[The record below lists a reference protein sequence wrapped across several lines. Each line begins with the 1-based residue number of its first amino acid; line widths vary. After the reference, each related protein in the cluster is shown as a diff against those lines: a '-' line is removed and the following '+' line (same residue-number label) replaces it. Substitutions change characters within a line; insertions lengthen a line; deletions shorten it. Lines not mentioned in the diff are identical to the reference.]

1 MFPGGVGGVA
11 RRDADSCTTDPRV
24 QRICALPPSSARA
37 PRSPPGLVV
46 CRGGRAG
53 ALPARLPPAG
63 PGPAALPGSAEAV
76 RRVHPAASGAA
87 SPPPP
92 LWAPRPGGRSPPRGG
107 QPAGQ
112 SGGAARRS
120 TMLESICVT
129 EKLHWPKTELSR
141 KSVLSLEVYK
151 LNINNENSLQHPPSG
166 ILKDIFTTG
175 TSSYNVL
182 LQSKEEKKHHA
193 QKQPSSHH
201 RKHRRAAAKRSCSPR
216 GSRGK
221 APLSLSLP
229 GGRRCG
235 PRQPP
240 LLGNGPAAAALS
252 SAPAPPARPRSRAKK
267 HSSLA
272 KPKQAPASRGHGQEG
287 DAAGQ
292 KLCLLTAIK
301 PSNVEKEKS
310 INIMKRTLQKYGS
323 YEKFEQATGGSLLTK
338 SRIWNHVRKY
348 MVKEGCLGEIVVH
361 LTEDLLSR
369 ASMTVVNGRPTL
381 TINVSTAREHW
392 LEGMLRHE
400 IGTHYFRGFNN
411 NSQPWCNRNGRRK
424 HGLKP
429 INPTEE
435 GLASIHS
442 VLFRKDPFLWRAALL
457 YYTVYQASQMSFSQL
472 FQDVGKFV
480 KDPNTR
486 WDYCV
491 RAKRGWT
498 DTSQPGCFNKDQ
510 VYLDGILRILRYRES
525 IDFHLLTA
533 LGKIS
538 YEDVDRLKGLA
549 VIENMRVPHFLQDH
563 ARYMEHL
570 KKIMEVNELT
580 DEELQDLIN

>member
-1 MFPGGVGGVA
+1 
-11 RRDADSCTTDPRV
+11 
-24 QRICALPPSSARA
+24 
-37 PRSPPGLVV
+37 
-46 CRGGRAG
+46 
-53 ALPARLPPAG
+53 
-63 PGPAALPGSAEAV
+63 
-76 RRVHPAASGAA
+76 
-87 SPPPP
+87 
-92 LWAPRPGGRSPPRGG
+92 
-107 QPAGQ
+107 
-112 SGGAARRS
+112 
-120 TMLESICVT
+120 MLESICVT

-141 KSVLSLEVYK
+141 KSVLSLEVHK
-151 LNINNENSLQHPPSG
+151 LNIHNENTLQHPPSG

-193 QKQPSSHH
+193 QKQSCSHH
-201 RKHRRAAAKRSCSPR
+201 KKHRKAGPKRPCSPR
-216 GSRGK
+216 GAEHRRGR
-221 APLSLSLP
+221 ALPLP
-229 GGRRCG
+229 AGRRCG
-235 PRQPP
+235 PRPPP
-240 LLGNGPAAAALS
+240 LLSAGPAPA
-252 SAPAPPARPRSRAKK
+252 APAPPAGRARK
-267 HSSLA
+267 HCGLA
-272 KPKQAPASRGHGQEG
+272 KPKQPPASRSRGKEEG
-287 DAAGQ
+287 GAAGQ

-301 PSNVEKEKS
+301 PSNVEKEKVKFFNSDFTYNPQFEYENPALPNVLAKHSHASDRFLKQS
-310 INIMKRTLQKYGS
+310 INIMRRTLQKYGS

-442 VLFRKDPFLWRAALL
+442 VLFRKDPLLWRAALL

-563 ARYMEHL
+563 TRYMEHL

>member
-1 MFPGGVGGVA
+1 
-11 RRDADSCTTDPRV
+11 
-24 QRICALPPSSARA
+24 
-37 PRSPPGLVV
+37 
-46 CRGGRAG
+46 
-53 ALPARLPPAG
+53 
-63 PGPAALPGSAEAV
+63 
-76 RRVHPAASGAA
+76 
-87 SPPPP
+87 
-92 LWAPRPGGRSPPRGG
+92 
-107 QPAGQ
+107 
-112 SGGAARRS
+112 
-120 TMLESICVT
+120 MLESIRVT
-129 EKLHWPKTELSR
+129 EKLHWPKTELSN
-141 KSVLSLEVYK
+141 KSLLSLEVHK
-151 LNINNENSLQHPPSG
+151 LNISNENSLQHPPPG

-182 LQSKEEKKHHA
+182 LQSKEEKKHHSP
-193 QKQPSSHH
+193 KQPSAHH
-201 RKHRRAAAKRSCSPR
+201 KKHRRAPKCAGSLR
-216 GSRGK
+216 GGEHRKGK
-221 APLSLSLP
+221 APLPLP
-229 GGRRCG
+229 LPLPSGARHSPGRQHCAG
-235 PRQPP
+235 
-240 LLGNGPAAAALS
+240 LA
-252 SAPAPPARPRSRAKK
+252 APASTAARFTSGISAAGSGMGLPSRCKSRTK
-267 HSSLA
+267 RHFNLA
-272 KPKQAPASRGHGQEG
+272 KPKQSPPSSKSHGKEG
-287 DAAGQ
+287 DGSGQ

-301 PSNVEKEKS
+301 PCNVENEKVKFFKSDFTYNPQFEYVNPALPSVLAKHSHASDRFLKQS
-310 INIMKRTLQKYGS
+310 INIMERTLQKYGS

-381 TINVSTAREHW
+381 TINVATAREHW

-411 NSQPWCNRNGRRK
+411 SSQPWCNWTGRRK

-472 FQDVGKFV
+472 FQDVGRFV

-498 DTSQPGCFNKDQ
+498 DTAQPD
-510 VYLDGILRILRYRES
+510 LLRGRGPPEGLSCDRE
-525 IDFHLLTA
+525 HEGTTLPAGPCPLHGA
-533 LGKIS
+533 LGK
-538 YEDVDRLKGLA
+538 
-549 VIENMRVPHFLQDH
+549 DH
-563 ARYMEHL
+563 GS
-570 KKIMEVNELT
+570 
-580 DEELQDLIN
+580 Q

>member
-1 MFPGGVGGVA
+1 
-11 RRDADSCTTDPRV
+11 
-24 QRICALPPSSARA
+24 
-37 PRSPPGLVV
+37 
-46 CRGGRAG
+46 
-53 ALPARLPPAG
+53 
-63 PGPAALPGSAEAV
+63 
-76 RRVHPAASGAA
+76 
-87 SPPPP
+87 
-92 LWAPRPGGRSPPRGG
+92 
-107 QPAGQ
+107 
-112 SGGAARRS
+112 
-120 TMLESICVT
+120 MLESICVT

-193 QKQPSSHH
+193 QKQPSAHH
-201 RKHRRAAAKRSCSPR
+201 KKHRRSSKCGWRGGEPR
-216 GSRGK
+216 RAQVAVAGWC
-221 APLSLSLP
+221 
-229 GGRRCG
+229 CG
-235 PRQPP
+235 PRPPP
-240 LLGNGPAAAALS
+240 LLGPGAAPGALRPAGS
-252 SAPAPPARPRSRAKK
+252 PSAAPPPPRPRGRARRHSGLAKPRQAQSSKSRAKD
-267 HSSLA
+267 
-272 KPKQAPASRGHGQEG
+272 G

-301 PSNVEKEKS
+301 PSNVEKEKVKFFGSDFTYNPQFEYENPALPNVLAKHSHASDRFLKQS

-549 VIENMRVPHFLQDH
+549 VTENMRVPHFLQDH
-563 ARYMEHL
+563 TRYMEHL

>member
-1 MFPGGVGGVA
+1 
-11 RRDADSCTTDPRV
+11 
-24 QRICALPPSSARA
+24 
-37 PRSPPGLVV
+37 
-46 CRGGRAG
+46 
-53 ALPARLPPAG
+53 
-63 PGPAALPGSAEAV
+63 
-76 RRVHPAASGAA
+76 
-87 SPPPP
+87 
-92 LWAPRPGGRSPPRGG
+92 
-107 QPAGQ
+107 
-112 SGGAARRS
+112 
-120 TMLESICVT
+120 MLESICVT

-141 KSVLSLEVYK
+141 KSVLSLEVHK
-151 LNINNENSLQHPPSG
+151 LNINNENTLQHPPSG

-193 QKQPSSHH
+193 QKQSAAHHKKRRRSPKRSPGSRGSEHRRAKAPPPGGRCCSRRPPPLPGPAGAPPAAARH
-201 RKHRRAAAKRSCSPR
+201 RKHP
-216 GSRGK
+216 
-221 APLSLSLP
+221 
-229 GGRRCG
+229 
-235 PRQPP
+235 
-240 LLGNGPAAAALS
+240 N
-252 SAPAPPARPRSRAKK
+252 
-267 HSSLA
+267 LA
-272 KPKQAPASRGHGQEG
+272 KPKQPQSSKSHAKEG

-301 PSNVEKEKS
+301 PSNVEKEKVKFFGSDFTYNPQFEYENPALPNVLAKHSHASDRFLKQS

-563 ARYMEHL
+563 TRYMEHL

>member
-1 MFPGGVGGVA
+1 
-11 RRDADSCTTDPRV
+11 
-24 QRICALPPSSARA
+24 
-37 PRSPPGLVV
+37 
-46 CRGGRAG
+46 
-53 ALPARLPPAG
+53 
-63 PGPAALPGSAEAV
+63 
-76 RRVHPAASGAA
+76 
-87 SPPPP
+87 
-92 LWAPRPGGRSPPRGG
+92 
-107 QPAGQ
+107 
-112 SGGAARRS
+112 
-120 TMLESICVT
+120 MLESIRVT
-129 EKLHWPKTELSR
+129 EKLHWPKTELSK
-141 KSVLSLEVYK
+141 KSVLSPEEHK

-193 QKQPSSHH
+193 QKQSSAHHKKH
-201 RKHRRAAAKRSCSPR
+201 RKTTKCLTTLRSNEHRKI
-216 GSRGK
+216 K
-221 APLSLSLP
+221 VPLSLLSS
-229 GGRRCG
+229 GWYCTN
-235 PRQPP
+235 RQPS
-240 LLGNGPAAAALS
+240 LIVTGPVSTSMKFTNSISVAGSSIALPS
-252 SAPAPPARPRSRAKK
+252 RPRSRTKR
-267 HSSLA
+267 HFNLT
-272 KPKQAPASRGHGQEG
+272 KPKQSQSSKSHGKEG
-287 DAAGQ
+287 DVSGQ

-301 PSNVEKEKS
+301 PSNVEKEK
-310 INIMKRTLQKYGS
+310 MKFFKSDFTYNPQ
-323 YEKFEQATGGSLLTK
+323 FEYANPALPNVLAKHSHASDRFLKQ
-338 SRIWNHVRKY
+338 
-348 MVKEGCLGEIVVH
+348 IVVH

-381 TINVSTAREHW
+381 TINISTAREHW

-411 NSQPWCNRNGRRK
+411 NSQPWCNWNGRRK

-472 FQDVGKFV
+472 FEDVGKFV

-570 KKIMEVNELT
+570 EKIMEVNELT

>member
-1 MFPGGVGGVA
+1 
-11 RRDADSCTTDPRV
+11 
-24 QRICALPPSSARA
+24 
-37 PRSPPGLVV
+37 
-46 CRGGRAG
+46 
-53 ALPARLPPAG
+53 
-63 PGPAALPGSAEAV
+63 
-76 RRVHPAASGAA
+76 
-87 SPPPP
+87 
-92 LWAPRPGGRSPPRGG
+92 
-107 QPAGQ
+107 
-112 SGGAARRS
+112 
-120 TMLESICVT
+120 MLESICVT

-141 KSVLSLEVYK
+141 KSVLSLEVHK

-182 LQSKEEKKHHA
+182 LQSKEDKKHHA
-193 QKQPSSHH
+193 QKQPSAQ
-201 RKHRRAAAKRSCSPR
+201 RKKHRRAAKCCCGWRGGEPR
-216 GSRGK
+216 RVR
-221 APLSLSLP
+221 APGGGCCGPGQPALP
-229 GGRRCG
+229 GPG
-235 PRQPP
+235 P
-240 LLGNGPAAAALS
+240 GPAGCGLRPAPGAAPSAAA
-252 SAPAPPARPRSRAKK
+252 PPPRPRSRTKR
-267 HSSLA
+267 HPGLT
-272 KPKQAPASRGHGQEG
+272 KPKQSQSSKGRGKEG
-287 DAAGQ
+287 DGAGQ

-301 PSNVEKEKS
+301 PSNVEKEKVKFFDSDFTYNPQFEYENPALPNVLAKHSHASDRFLKQS

-472 FQDVGKFV
+472 FHDVGKFV
-480 KDPNTR
+480 EDPNTR

>member
-1 MFPGGVGGVA
+1 
-11 RRDADSCTTDPRV
+11 
-24 QRICALPPSSARA
+24 
-37 PRSPPGLVV
+37 
-46 CRGGRAG
+46 
-53 ALPARLPPAG
+53 
-63 PGPAALPGSAEAV
+63 
-76 RRVHPAASGAA
+76 
-87 SPPPP
+87 
-92 LWAPRPGGRSPPRGG
+92 
-107 QPAGQ
+107 
-112 SGGAARRS
+112 
-120 TMLESICVT
+120 MLESICVT

-141 KSVLSLEVYK
+141 KSVLSLEVHK
-151 LNINNENSLQHPPSG
+151 LNLNNENSLQHPPSG

-201 RKHRRAAAKRSCSPR
+201 RKHRRAAAKRPCSPR
-216 GSRGK
+216 GSRGR
-221 APLSLSLP
+221 APLSLP
-229 GGRRCG
+229 AGRRCG

-240 LLGNGPAAAALS
+240 PLLPNGPAAAALS

-267 HSSLA
+267 HSPLA

-287 DAAGQ
+287 EAAGQ

-301 PSNVEKEKS
+301 PSNVEKEKVKFFDSDFTYNPQFEYENPALPNVLAKHSHASDRFLKQS

>member
-1 MFPGGVGGVA
+1 
-11 RRDADSCTTDPRV
+11 
-24 QRICALPPSSARA
+24 
-37 PRSPPGLVV
+37 
-46 CRGGRAG
+46 
-53 ALPARLPPAG
+53 
-63 PGPAALPGSAEAV
+63 
-76 RRVHPAASGAA
+76 
-87 SPPPP
+87 
-92 LWAPRPGGRSPPRGG
+92 
-107 QPAGQ
+107 
-112 SGGAARRS
+112 
-120 TMLESICVT
+120 MLESICVT

-141 KSVLSLEVYK
+141 KSILSLEVGK

-182 LQSKEEKKHHA
+182 LQSKEEKKHHT
-193 QKQPSSHH
+193 QKQSSAHHKKH
-201 RKHRRAAAKRSCSPR
+201 RKTSKCSATLRSNEHRKV
-216 GSRGK
+216 K
-221 APLSLSLP
+221 APLPLLSS
-229 GGRRCG
+229 GWYCTN
-235 PRQPP
+235 RQPSIIVTSP
-240 LLGNGPAAAALS
+240 VATGVKFTNSISVAGS
-252 SAPAPPARPRSRAKK
+252 STGLPPRPRSRTKR
-267 HSSLA
+267 HFNLT
-272 KPKQAPASRGHGQEG
+272 KPKQSQSSKSKGKEG
-287 DAAGQ
+287 DVSGQ

-301 PSNVEKEKS
+301 PSNVEKEKIKFFNSDFTYNPQFEYENPALPNVLAKHSHASDRFLKQS
-310 INIMKRTLQKYGS
+310 INIMERTLQKYGS

-338 SRIWNHVRKY
+338 SRIWNRVRKY

-381 TINVSTAREHW
+381 TINISTAREHW

-457 YYTVYQASQMSFSQL
+457 YYTVYQASQMSFSRL

-525 IDFHLLTA
+525 IDFYLLTA

-570 KKIMEVNELT
+570 EKIMEVNELT

>member
-1 MFPGGVGGVA
+1 
-11 RRDADSCTTDPRV
+11 
-24 QRICALPPSSARA
+24 
-37 PRSPPGLVV
+37 
-46 CRGGRAG
+46 
-53 ALPARLPPAG
+53 
-63 PGPAALPGSAEAV
+63 
-76 RRVHPAASGAA
+76 
-87 SPPPP
+87 
-92 LWAPRPGGRSPPRGG
+92 
-107 QPAGQ
+107 
-112 SGGAARRS
+112 
-120 TMLESICVT
+120 MLESICVT

-141 KSVLSLEVYK
+141 KSVLSLEVHK

-201 RKHRRAAAKRSCSPR
+201 KKHRRAAARRSSSPR
-216 GSRGK
+216 GSEHRRGK
-221 APLSLSLP
+221 APLPLPLP

-235 PRQPP
+235 ARQPP
-240 LLGNGPAAAALS
+240 PLGAGPAPAAG
-252 SAPAPPARPRSRAKK
+252 SAPAAPARPRSRAKK
-267 HSSLA
+267 HSGLA
-272 KPKQAPASRGHGQEG
+272 KPKQSPSSRSRGQEG
-287 DAAGQ
+287 DGAGQ

-301 PSNVEKEKS
+301 PSNVEKEKVKFFSSDFTYNPQFEYENPALPNVLAKHSHASDRFLKQS

-472 FQDVGKFV
+472 FHDVGKFV

>member
-1 MFPGGVGGVA
+1 
-11 RRDADSCTTDPRV
+11 
-24 QRICALPPSSARA
+24 
-37 PRSPPGLVV
+37 
-46 CRGGRAG
+46 
-53 ALPARLPPAG
+53 
-63 PGPAALPGSAEAV
+63 
-76 RRVHPAASGAA
+76 
-87 SPPPP
+87 
-92 LWAPRPGGRSPPRGG
+92 
-107 QPAGQ
+107 
-112 SGGAARRS
+112 
-120 TMLESICVT
+120 MLESICVT

-141 KSVLSLEVYK
+141 KSVLSLDIHK
-151 LNINNENSLQHPPSG
+151 LDTNNENSLQHPPSG

-193 QKQPSSHH
+193 QKQPSAHHKKH
-201 RKHRRAAAKRSCSPR
+201 RKTTKCSSSSRGSEHRRVKV
-216 GSRGK
+216 
-221 APLSLSLP
+221 PLPLL
-229 GGRRCG
+229 GGWCCG

-240 LLGNGPAAAALS
+240 LLGADPAATGIRIANSTSAAGSAAAL
-252 SAPAPPARPRSRAKK
+252 PPRPRSRTKR
-267 HSSLA
+267 HSSLT
-272 KPKQAPASRGHGQEG
+272 KPKQSQQSSKSHGKDGE
-287 DAAGQ
+287 AAGQ

-301 PSNVEKEKS
+301 PSNVEKEKVKFFDS
-310 INIMKRTLQKYGS
+310 DFTYNPQFE
-323 YEKFEQATGGSLLTK
+323 YENPALPNVLAKHSHASDRFLKQ
-338 SRIWNHVRKY
+338 
-348 MVKEGCLGEIVVH
+348 IVVH

-563 ARYMEHL
+563 TRYMEHL

>member
-1 MFPGGVGGVA
+1 
-11 RRDADSCTTDPRV
+11 
-24 QRICALPPSSARA
+24 
-37 PRSPPGLVV
+37 
-46 CRGGRAG
+46 
-53 ALPARLPPAG
+53 
-63 PGPAALPGSAEAV
+63 
-76 RRVHPAASGAA
+76 
-87 SPPPP
+87 
-92 LWAPRPGGRSPPRGG
+92 
-107 QPAGQ
+107 
-112 SGGAARRS
+112 
-120 TMLESICVT
+120 MLESICVT

-141 KSVLSLEVYK
+141 KSVLSLEVHK
-151 LNINNENSLQHPPSG
+151 LNLNNENSLQYPPSG

-182 LQSKEEKKHHA
+182 LQSKEEKKHHS
-193 QKQPSSHH
+193 QKQPASHH
-201 RKHRRAAAKRSCSPR
+201 RKHRRAAAKRPCSPR
-216 GSRGK
+216 GSRGR
-221 APLSLSLP
+221 APLLSLP
-229 GGRRCG
+229 AGRRCG

-240 LLGNGPAAAALS
+240 PLLCNGPAAAALS
-252 SAPAPPARPRSRAKK
+252 SAPAPPARPRSRGKK
-267 HSSLA
+267 HSGLA

-287 DAAGQ
+287 EAAGQ

-301 PSNVEKEKS
+301 PSNVEKEKVKFFDSDFTYNPQFEYENPALPNVLAKHSHASDRFLKQS

>member
-1 MFPGGVGGVA
+1 
-11 RRDADSCTTDPRV
+11 
-24 QRICALPPSSARA
+24 
-37 PRSPPGLVV
+37 
-46 CRGGRAG
+46 
-53 ALPARLPPAG
+53 
-63 PGPAALPGSAEAV
+63 
-76 RRVHPAASGAA
+76 
-87 SPPPP
+87 
-92 LWAPRPGGRSPPRGG
+92 
-107 QPAGQ
+107 
-112 SGGAARRS
+112 
-120 TMLESICVT
+120 MLESICVT

-141 KSVLSLEVYK
+141 KSVLSLEVHK
-151 LNINNENSLQHPPSG
+151 LNINNEKSLQHPPSG

-193 QKQPSSHH
+193 QKQSSSHH
-201 RKHRRAAAKRSCSPR
+201 KKHRKAAAKRSSSPR
-216 GSRGK
+216 GGRGK
-221 APLSLSLP
+221 AALPLP
-229 GGRRCG
+229 AGRRCG

-240 LLGNGPAAAALS
+240 LLGAGPAAALG
-252 SAPAPPARPRSRAKK
+252 SAPAPPPRPRSRAKK

-272 KPKQAPASRGHGQEG
+272 KPKQSSSSRSRGQEG

-301 PSNVEKEKS
+301 PSNVEREKVKFFDSDFTYNPQFEYENPALPNVLAKHSHASDRFLKQS

-323 YEKFEQATGGSLLTK
+323 YEKFEQSTGGSLLTK

-411 NSQPWCNRNGRRK
+411 NSQPWCNRSGRRK

>member
-1 MFPGGVGGVA
+1 
-11 RRDADSCTTDPRV
+11 
-24 QRICALPPSSARA
+24 
-37 PRSPPGLVV
+37 
-46 CRGGRAG
+46 
-53 ALPARLPPAG
+53 
-63 PGPAALPGSAEAV
+63 
-76 RRVHPAASGAA
+76 
-87 SPPPP
+87 
-92 LWAPRPGGRSPPRGG
+92 
-107 QPAGQ
+107 
-112 SGGAARRS
+112 
-120 TMLESICVT
+120 MLESIRVT
-129 EKLHWPKTELSR
+129 EQLHWPKQELSK
-141 KSVLSLEVYK
+141 KSVLSPKEHK
-151 LNINNENSLQHPPSG
+151 LNISNENHSQPVAAG
-166 ILKDIFTTG
+166 VLKDIFTTG

-182 LQSKEEKKHHA
+182 LQSQEEKKHQA
-193 QKQPSSHH
+193 PRQPPALPKKQRGAPPGCGTLRFAGSS
-201 RKHRRAAAKRSCSPR
+201 AAPPPPPRSRTKRHPNQAR
-216 GSRGK
+216 PKQSRGK
-221 APLSLSLP
+221 A
-229 GGRRCG
+229 
-235 PRQPP
+235 
-240 LLGNGPAAAALS
+240 
-252 SAPAPPARPRSRAKK
+252 
-267 HSSLA
+267 
-272 KPKQAPASRGHGQEG
+272 G
-287 DAAGQ
+287 DGSGQ

-301 PSNVEKEKS
+301 PANVEKEKVKFFKSDFTYNPQFEYANPALPNVLAKHSQASDRFLKQS
-310 INIMKRTLQKYGS
+310 INIMERTLQKYGS
-323 YEKFEQATGGSLLTK
+323 YEKFEQATGGSLLSK
-338 SRIWNHVRKY
+338 SRIWNRVRKY

-381 TINVSTAREHW
+381 TINMSTAREHW

-400 IGTHYFRGFNN
+400 IGTHYFRGINN
-411 NSQPWCNRNGRRK
+411 NSQPWCNWSGRRK

-533 LGKIS
+533 LGK
-538 YEDVDRLKGLA
+538 
-549 VIENMRVPHFLQDH
+549 
-563 ARYMEHL
+563 
-570 KKIMEVNELT
+570 
-580 DEELQDLIN
+580 